1 MQAHCKPAQLLTHPL
16 RVSFRTSQYVG
27 QYLETAATENDG
39 LPLEIV
45 AFFYLCGLLAAY
57 YFCDSVVFWRG
68 MSLTL
73 EVELRGLYDPLS
85 LLDNF
90 PRLKWVAK
98 VRNERKDEERH
109 KNDRFVFIS

>member
-1 MQAHCKPAQLLTHPL
+1 
-16 RVSFRTSQYVG
+16 
-27 QYLETAATENDG
+27 
-39 LPLEIV
+39 
-45 AFFYLCGLLAAY
+45 
-57 YFCDSVVFWRG
+57 